1 MMNKRAPVLLRLF
14 PLPQKMLR
22 RPPTDLEKKF
32 LGHYAELRTQ
42 PDFG

>member
-22 RPPTDLEKKF
+22 GPPTDLEKTF
-32 LGHYAELRTQ
+32 RSIT
-42 PDFG
+42 DST